1 MGEEIS
7 GSLSLPVRSREVWRA
22 GGRLLSGDGQGATT
36 HQENV
41 LVKAF
46 MSKQRMCPLLSIL
59 GSQNTRVSRL
69 TGAEEGDAEDPILLT
84 RGIKRQN

>member
-1 MGEEIS
+1 MS
-7 GSLSLPVRSREVWRA
+7 V
-22 GGRLLSGDGQGATT
+22 DGQGANT
-36 HQENV
+36 HRENV
-41 LVKAF
+41 IVAF